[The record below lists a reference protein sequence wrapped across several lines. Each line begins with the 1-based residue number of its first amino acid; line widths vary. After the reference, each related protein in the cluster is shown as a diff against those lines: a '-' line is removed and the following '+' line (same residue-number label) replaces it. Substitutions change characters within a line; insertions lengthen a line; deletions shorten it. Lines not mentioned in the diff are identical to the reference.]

1 MKAAER
7 LVAAFLLVAALLV
20 WPLLAIPNRRV
31 LILGVPAL
39 VAYLFTLWA
48 LVVLVLWVA
57 SRRGR
62 ATEDAP

>member
-20 WPLLAIPNRRV
+20 WPLLAIPNRPV

-48 LVVLVLWVA
+48 LVVLVLWMA
-57 SRRGR
+57 ARRGR
-62 ATEDAP
+62 APEDAP

>member
-20 WPLLAIPNRRV
+20 WPLLAIPNRPV

-48 LVVLVLWVA
+48 LVVLVLWMA
-57 SRRGR
+57 ARRGR
-62 ATEDAP
+62 VPEDAP

>member
-20 WPLLAIPNRRV
+20 WPLLAIPNRPV

-48 LVVLVLWVA
+48 LVVLVLWMA
-57 SRRGR
+57 ARRGR
-62 ATEDAP
+62 PPEDAP